1 MSIQINGIQQ
11 LGVGV
16 VNTNESFAWY
26 RRHFGVDIE
35 VVNEKAMAEYMLP
48 YTGGQPRKRHT
59 VLAMNLQGGGGFEI
73 WQHTGREPLSPDFE
87 VKIGDLGISA
97 GKMKTTDIEKT
108 HDAFNKKGLN
118 LLTSITTDPSGR
130 AHFYMKDA
138 YNNLWE
144 FIEYKEFFTKT
155 AAVNGGVLGA
165 IIGVKNMEESL
176 SLYRDI
182 LGYDKTMFDKTAI
195 FNDFA
200 GIPGGENTYRR
211 VLLTHSDKKN
221 GPFSPIFGSSEIEL
235 VEVHDR
241 QAIKIYEGRMWGDPG
256 FIHLCFDV
264 HNMNAIR
271 KELNSKGFPFTVDSA
286 KQIETFDM
294 GDAAGNFAYIEAPEG
309 TLIEF
314 VETLKV
320 PIMQKWG
327 IFIDLRKRSPHKPLP
342 RIILKAF
349 SLKRV
354 RE

>member
-16 VNTNESFAWY
+16 VNTDESFAWY

-73 WQHTGREPLSPDFE
+73 WQHTGREPLSPNFE

-97 GKMKTTDIEKT
+97 GKLKTTDIEKT
-108 HDAFNKKGLN
+108 YDAFKKKGLN
-118 LLTSITTDPSGR
+118 LLTSITTAPSGR
-130 AHFYMKDA
+130 AHFFMKDA

-144 FIEYKEFFTKT
+144 FIEYQEFFTKT

-182 LGYDKTMFDKTAI
+182 LRYDKTIYDKTAV
-195 FNDFA
+195 FNDFE
-200 GIPGGENTYRR
+200 GIPGGENNYRR
-211 VLLTHSDKKN
+211 VLLTHSDKKS

-235 VEVHDR
+235 VEVLDR
-241 QAIKIYEGRMWGDPG
+241 QAIKIYEDRMWGDPG

-271 KELNSKGFPFTVDSA
+271 EELNSKGFPFTVDSA

-354 RE
+354 HE